1 VRAHLANTG
10 LIRALWNDS
19 ENSVRKTSRSICVL
33 VARQV
38 VRKRQLDGTGPDEL
52 YVSWTP
58 SNRLSNR
65 LSSEDATTPFKETL
79 AILLDERNDS
89 LPAEDWATRFSEE
102 ILQILQYDP

>member
-1 VRAHLANTG
+1 MRAHLANTG

-58 SNRLSNR
+58 SNRLS
-65 LSSEDATTPFKETL
+65 SEDATTPFKGTL